1 MEVTEQLEGKRDKGK
16 QNGTVDEIAAKA
28 VKEHV
33 ATFDSLIRKPKRVL
47 EFPITTQDEDG
58 EPVILKM
65 KFQAIGGKEYD
76 KLLEAHPPTAAQKRQ
91 QAAFNLD
98 TFAPA
103 LISAVS
109 LNPRLTVEQ
118 AEQLWVSPDWS
129 GGEASTLYLNA
140 QRVCNSGL
148 DVPFNDRG

>member
-1 MEVTEQLEGKRDKGK
+1 MEITEHDAKKDKAK
-16 QNGTVDEIAAKA
+16 QNGTIDEVAERA
-28 VKEHV
+28 VREHV

-47 EFPITTQDEDG
+47 EFSVTTQDEDG
-58 EPVILKM
+58 EPIALKM
-65 KFQAIGGKEYD
+65 KFQAIGGKDYD
-76 KLLEAHPPTAAQKRQ
+76 KLIEAHPPTAAQKRQ
-91 QAAFNLD
+91 QASFNID

-103 LISAVS
+103 LIAACS
-109 LNPRLTVEQ
+109 LSPRLTVEQ
-118 AEQLWVSPDWS
+118 AEQLWVSEDWS